1 MTQIID
7 TTPKRRPSA
16 KLPAKLAAGIAI
28 STILAL
34 GTFAG
39 SASADDH
46 RRGHRGY
53 HYYSGGYYRAPP
65 VVYGSPYRGGYY
77 GSPSYGG
84 SPYYY
89 APPVVYGP
97 GIGISL
103 PFVGI
108 NIR

>member
-1 MTQIID
+1 MARTHCA
-7 TTPKRRPSA
+7 TAKRRWSA
-16 KLPAKLAAGIAI
+16 CLTMGVILTA
-28 STILAL
+28 TLAL
-34 GTFAG
+34 GTFSG
-39 SASADDH
+39 SASADEH
-46 RRGHRGY
+46 REKHWDRGHHHGWN
-53 HYYSGGYYRAPP
+53 GGYYRAPP
-65 VVYGSPYRGGYY
+65 VVYGSRYGGAYY
-77 GSPSYGG
+77 GSPYYGG

>member
-1 MTQIID
+1 MTRIID
-7 TTPKRRPSA
+7 TTSKRRRS
-16 KLPAKLAAGIAI
+16 AKLAAGFAI
-28 STILAL
+28 SAILAL

-39 SASADDH
+39 PATRVAYTTTITAGIIALRQWSMA
-46 RRGHRGY
+46 
-53 HYYSGGYYRAPP
+53 RAMA
-65 VVYGSPYRGGYY
+65 GYY
-77 GSPSYGG
+77 GSPYYGG

>member
-7 TTPKRRPSA
+7 TTSKRSLSA
-16 KLPAKLAAGIAI
+16 KLAVGLAI
-28 STILAL
+28 SAMLAL

-39 SASADDH
+39 SADA
-46 RRGHRGY
+46 RPY
-53 HYYSGGYYRAPP
+53 NHYYNGGYYRAPP
-65 VVYGSPYRGGYY
+65 VVYGSPYGSSYY
-77 GSPSYGG
+77 GSTYYGG

-89 APPVVYGP
+89 APPLIYGP